1 MRRNLAFH
9 GARRASGGSAT
20 SPLACLAF
28 VLVMAIA
35 FWAGVL
41 WLGDSVMT
49 LLFSAG

>member
-9 GARRASGGSAT
+9 GARRVAGGSAT
-20 SPLACLAF
+20 RPLACLAF

-41 WLGDSVMT
+41 WLGDNILT
-49 LLFSAG
+49 LLFAS